1 MIAGKKNLTGGTRPS
16 VRERGRGRGAG
27 PVRLLLGLV
36 RVVWAPGTAQVG
48 LASSFFFDLFPFS
61 FYFRFLF
68 WFLKMLYKFDL
79 NKIKS
84 DHF

>member
-1 MIAGKKNLTGGTRPS
+1 MIAGKKNLIGGTCPS
-16 VRERGRGRGAG
+16 MRERGRGRGAG
-27 PVRLLLGLV
+27 PVWLLLGLV

-48 LASSFFFDLFPFS
+48 LASSFFVDLFLFS